1 VTSSGIDEV
10 LCWLTRVD
18 HETVGE
24 FHALGTSSTE
34 LARDDNFATLSTA
47 LHDETKDT
55 IASAA
60 NSETIEEF
68 VSEGFAL
75 CDGGKTSVLDLGR
88 VERDGV
94 FWELESLLNERGEFA
109 DSSSLLAE
117 NFLGVGRSN
126 DDIGDG
132 GCDTDFDSRV
142 SFLSKFALEELVQ
155 FGVEDTICDELS
167 PLRAVR
173 RVSNYVFVRGRGRGI
188 LHSGSWYT

>member
-1 VTSSGIDEV
+1 
-10 LCWLTRVD
+10 VD

-24 FHALGTSSTE
+24 LHALGTSSTE
-34 LARDDNFATLSTA
+34 LARDDNLATLSTA

-60 NSETIEEF
+60 NSETVEEL

-75 CDGGKTSVLDLGR
+75 CDGGETAILDFGR
-88 VERDGV
+88 IERDGV
-94 FWELESLLNERGEFA
+94 FWELESLLDEGGEFT

-117 NFLGVGRSN
+117 NFLCVGGSD

-142 SFLSKFALEELVQ
+142 SFLSKFALEKLVQ

-167 PLRAVR
+167 PLRAVDL
-173 RVSNYVFVRGRGRGI
+173 SQYLCFGKSDGGRF
-188 LHSGSWYT
+188 LT